1 MRLEQ
6 KERVVERLT
15 EHMREAP
22 AMIVTDYRGLTV
34 TQVAEVRR
42 SLREAGATFH
52 VAKNTLARLAA
63 KQADRPDLIA
73 LLEGPTA
80 IAFVA
85 DDPAAAAK
93 KLSEIARQTRI
104 LEVRGGVMEG
114 QTLSAADV
122 RALGDL
128 PPEGRAPG
136 PGGRRHRQPGAGGL
150 QRARS
155 TAAGVPGRHRP
166 VHPEATGGRGRLDSR
181 RATCL

>member
-1 MRLEQ
+1 LRLEQ
-6 KERVVERLT
+6 KERVVERLA

-52 VAKNTLARLAA
+52 VTKNTLARIAA

-80 IAFVA
+80 IAFVGE
-85 DDPAAAAK
+85 DPAAAAK
-93 KLSEIARQTRI
+93 KLSDLARQTRI
-104 LEVRGGVMEG
+104 LAVRGAVMEG
-114 QTLSAADV
+114 QTLSADDV

-128 PPEGRAPG
+128 PPKDVLQAQVVGAIASPMQGTYNVFAAPL
-136 PGGRRHRQPGAGGL
+136 REFLVVLDQYIEKRQ
-150 QRARS
+150 
-155 TAAGVPGRHRP
+155 AA
-166 VHPEATGGRGRLDSR
+166 EA
-181 RATCL
+181 A